1 MVLVN
6 EFLNIGTEILRCL
19 WEVKGLIE
27 LQEFEIVLNVIF
39 LHEIL

>member
-1 MVLVN
+1 MVFVN
-6 EFLNIGTEILRCL
+6 EFLNVHTEILRCL
-19 WEVKGLIE
+19 REVEGLIE